1 MDSPTFVGF
10 FVCGMMCRLGDEKV
24 YIITTIYWFG
34 LGARIRPWNW
44 RGCKKTIFKI
54 IDDFGTKEKITED
67 LLIQKISYLVKKFNS
82 NNFRFNIGHSQKLI
96 NILLKYYWC
105 LGWLKN
111 EPPHCPL
118 DRIVLSKAQIKTEG
132 KTPSWTKM
140 DSIED
145 YKKYIKEIKKI
156 ADPKSIAIWELEIFN
171 RRD

>member
-1 MDSPTFVGF
+1 MRNKNVNKYSALLFVIIFSFLFGDAN
-10 FVCGMMCRLGDEKV
+10 VQIRLQNGQKAQGEF
-24 YIITTIYWFG
+24 I
-34 LGARIRPWNW
+34 
-44 RGCKKTIFKI
+44 
-54 IDDFGTKEKITED
+54 GTYTNHVHILVEEKITED

-118 DRIVLSKAQIKTEG
+118 DRIVLSKAQIKSEG

-140 DSIED
+140 DNVED
-145 YKKYIKEIKKI
+145 YKKYIKDIKKI
-156 ADPKSIAIWELEIFN
+156 ADPKSVALWELEIFN